1 MPVGI
6 ITEARALR
14 PDTLPREIIRRHDE
28 MQQLATALEPIVA
41 GDMPETTLCYGPS
54 GAGKTAVARRGVEKL
69 KHEVLEVDSAYIESW
84 DRRSAAVL
92 RRVVDQVSRQ
102 PVQDNAGRDTLMEE
116 IRDHER
122 HIIVILD
129 EMDQLAEYGV
139 VHDLYQCRNTTL
151 VGIVNR
157 LEPLY
162 HRLDGRIE
170 SRVRA
175 AVEVHFDTY
184 TDAELTDILEDRAD
198 WALAPN
204 AVSKRTLREIARRA
218 DGDARRG
225 VSMLRNAAKR
235 ASSEGYAE
243 ITIDLV
249 DAVRDDAE
257 RDVRE
262 ISLAKLGTDERR
274 LYEALRGEGEV
285 PVNDVYAVYREAS
298 DSDPSDRYIRTLRKR
313 LVDYN
318 LLEKLGGKR
327 DRRYQA
333 LEP

>member
-28 MQQLATALEPIVA
+28 MRQLATALEPIVE
-41 GDMPETTLCYGPS
+41 GDKPETTMCYGPS

-69 KHEVLEVDSAYIESW
+69 KREVLEVDSAYVEAW

-92 RRVVDQVSRQ
+92 RRVVDSVSRK
-102 PVQDNAGRDTLMEE
+102 PIQDNAGRDVLMER
-116 IRDHER
+116 IRNHDR

-129 EMDQLAEYGV
+129 ELDQLAEFGV

-175 AVEVHFDTY
+175 AVEVHFDAY
-184 TDAELTDILEDRAD
+184 TDDELTAILEDRGD

-204 AVSKRTLREIARRA
+204 AVSSQTLRAIGRRA

-225 VSMLRNAAKR
+225 LSMLRNAAKV
-235 ASSEGYAE
+235 ADSEGHAE

-249 DAVRDDAE
+249 DSIRDDAE

-274 LYEALRGEGEV
+274 LYEALRGAGEV
-285 PVNDVYAVYREAS
+285 AVNDVYRRYREVS
-298 DSDPSDRYIRTLRKR
+298 DSDPSDRYIRSLRKR

-318 LLEKLGGKR
+318 LLEALGGKH